1 MGSTY
6 QFLLITLPILFSGYA
21 LGGGDGWTPI
31 MNLSDTKVVDIGK
44 FAVARHNYQ
53 AKTQLAFNNLV
64 NGQTRSGAGT
74 EYNITIAAKDGDD
87 DDMLKN
93 YIAIV
98 IDKQF
103 QDFMHLVFFRG
114 PV

>member
-1 MGSTY
+1 MVSTY
-6 QFLLITLPILFSGYA
+6 QFLLITLPIIFSGYA
-21 LGGGDGWTPI
+21 LCGGDGWTPI

-74 EYNITIAAKDGDD
+74 EYNITIAAKDGGD

-98 IDKQF
+98 IDRQF
-103 QDFMHLVFFRG
+103 QDFMHLVSFRG